1 MGIFKRYYTKWVF
14 PKNVAVCLY
23 DCLEDSLQ
31 HSCFGIS
38 IAFFL
43 ADYEIKDI
51 GRFISKV
58 KEIQCFHI
66 ADHPDV
72 FTNDGTDF
80 LSTNHQTELGISIEP
95 CSRNMLSSK
104 LNEHG
109 ALNFLIALVLELN
122 EITLYHVI
130 LLRVLNNTISF
141 ISTVDDQLLKI
152 ETEIDRLNI
161 DVDDLV
167 IPPDFLGESVC
178 KGSGWYQLKHT
189 NP

>member
-1 MGIFKRYYTKWVF
+1 ML
-14 PKNVAVCLY
+14 LY

-31 HSCFGIS
+31 HSVLELVLH
-38 IAFFL
+38 FFWRTMKL
-43 ADYEIKDI
+43 KI

-130 LLRVLNNTISF
+130 LLRILDSTVRF
-141 ISTVDDQLLKI
+141 ISTVGDQLLEI
-152 ETEIDRLNI
+152 DTEIDRSNI
-161 DVDDLV
+161 AVDDLV
-167 IPPDFLGESVC
+167 IPPDFWANLFVRGRDGIS
-178 KGSGWYQLKHT
+178 
-189 NP
+189 